1 MMKTKLLLLV
11 FVSLT
16 CTVLNAQVSLQQTSN
31 VGLRLATED
40 GLSCI
45 ITSTSGQPAHV
56 FLELQIKSERNI
68 GVVQGRTK
76 IFVLNPGVTKWD
88 KHQLSLISKKYLNR
102 DFGNFEQTN
111 GYLPSGGYSICLVL
125 RCADESCE
133 TTLFSE
139 IKNGTATSCS
149 ETSTINPTP
158 LLLASPFDEAELT
171 NKRPNFSWIP
181 PMPIGS
187 DPSLTYRYTLVEL
200 REKQSAES
208 GIRRNRPIY
217 QQEGI
222 PNINLP
228 FPAELADLIVG
239 KTYAWQVDAIL
250 GKTPIQTS
258 EVWEFE
264 IVEEEEEVF
273 PMPYVRL
280 KTTDDQSY
288 NALNELKFVFNQEG
302 ISKHLNYTIL
312 RITEEDLSLELEPL
326 AVNFGE
332 NSYKV
337 DLRPLGLT
345 HKDYYILRVT
355 SDKGEK
361 YDLKFRYYFK
371 KELK

>member
-1 MMKTKLLLLV
+1 MKSKHLFTLF
-11 FVSLT
+11 FVLIGFI
-16 CTVLNAQVSLQQTSN
+16 LNAQVSLQQTSN
-31 VGLRLATED
+31 VGLRFASED

-45 ITSTSGQPAHV
+45 ITSTGASPAHV

-76 IFVLNPGVTKWD
+76 TFVLNPGVTKLD
-88 KHQLSLISKKYLNR
+88 KHTLSLVTKKYLNR

-111 GYLPSGGYSICLVL
+111 GYLPSGGYSVCLIL
-125 RCADESCE
+125 RCADENCE
-133 TTLFSE
+133 TTLFHE
-139 IKNGTATSCS
+139 VKNGSATSCA
-149 ETSTINPTP
+149 ETHTINPTP

-187 DPSLTYRYTLVEL
+187 DPSLTYGYTLVEL
-200 REKQSAES
+200 REKQSGES

-217 QQEGI
+217 QQHGI

-302 ISKHLNYTIL
+302 ISKDLHYTIL
-312 RITEEDLSLELEPL
+312 KITGEDDLSLELEPL
-326 AVNFGE
+326 ALKFGE

-337 DLRPLGLT
+337 DLRNLGLT

-361 YDLKFRYYFK
+361 YDLKFRYYFR